1 VSYVSLYR
9 KYRSQTFGD
18 LVGQGHVVRTLQS
31 AIESGRIAQ
40 SYLFTGPRGTGKTS
54 TARLL
59 AKALCC
65 EKGPTIEPCNEC
77 AICRAITDGS
87 CMDVLE
93 MDAASEAG
101 VEEVREAIISVTE
114 YRPLQA
120 RYKVFIIDEVHDLS
134 AKAFDA
140 LLKTIEEPPPHVVF
154 ILATTEYSK
163 VPPTI
168 RSRCQKFEFHRASLI
183 DLRRRIEHVA
193 RCEGV
198 EIEQAAV
205 GAIARMADGG
215 FRDALTL
222 LEHAMMTS
230 EGAITL
236 QHVYDQLGLIA
247 DEVSDRILLAIRNGD
262 VKEILEATEGVARL
276 GRDPKAIVESL
287 LHRLA
292 DMTRAAYGVSTSDG
306 EAAQDAALHA
316 TASQLG
322 LDTILRL
329 RAELSDVLRALRDV
343 TMPRLWLESQLVKLS
358 RPAPPQPLAAAP
370 TLDAEPVARRP
381 RPVAQPTQSAKPSEP
396 APEEPNPTPT
406 ASEQP
411 AEPAG
416 ATRPAAARPEAA
428 PEDAESVP
436 ASGPLAQ
443 ARQAWA
449 EVVRVLS
456 EQSRLMRMHL
466 ETTRVARIEGARVV
480 VEFGRQFDLG
490 WVQGASKRIGAIRQE
505 FVARMPG
512 AELALEAAPT
522 RDREA
527 ESGDAE
533 TVELELEGHALVER
547 VKTLLKDPQDAQGNR
562 GNP

>member
-1 VSYVSLYR
+1 MSYVSLYR

-65 EKGPTIEPCNEC
+65 EKGPTVEPCNEC
-77 AICRAITDGS
+77 SLCRAITEGS

-168 RSRCQKFEFHRASLI
+168 RSRCQKFEFHRASLA

-193 RCEGV
+193 RAEGV
-198 EIEQAAV
+198 EIEPAAV

-230 EGAITL
+230 EGTITL

-262 VKEILEATEGVARL
+262 VREILEAIEGVARL
-276 GRDPKAIVESL
+276 GRDPKSIVESL

-358 RPAPPQPLAAAP
+358 RPSAPEQPAPAAP
-370 TLDAEPVARRP
+370 RQVAEPGAQRP
-381 RPVAQPTQSAKPSEP
+381 RPAAP
-396 APEEPNPTPT
+396 AVK
-406 ASEQP
+406 P
-411 AEPAG
+411 AEPPQEEP
-416 ATRPAAARPEAA
+416 RPSVTA
-428 PEDAESVP
+428 AESGERGREAGQSVTETLRAPVP
-436 ASGPLAQ
+436 QTSESSDADGPLAR
-443 ARQAWA
+443 ARTAWA

-466 ETTRVARIEGARVV
+466 EMTRVARTEGARVV
-480 VEFGRQFDLG
+480 VEF
-490 WVQGASKRIGAIRQE
+490 
-505 FVARMPG
+505 
-512 AELALEAAPT
+512 
-522 RDREA
+522 
-527 ESGDAE
+527 
-533 TVELELEGHALVER
+533 
-547 VKTLLKDPQDAQGNR
+547 
-562 GNP
+562 

>member
-1 VSYVSLYR
+1 MSYVSLYR

-65 EKGPTIEPCNEC
+65 EKGPTVEPCNEC
-77 AICRAITDGS
+77 SICRAITDGS

-154 ILATTEYSK
+154 VLATTEYSK

-168 RSRCQKFEFHRASLI
+168 RSRCQKFEFHRASLA
-183 DLRRRIEHVA
+183 DLRLRIEHVA
-193 RCEGV
+193 RGEGV
-198 EIEQAAV
+198 EIEPAAV
-205 GAIARMADGG
+205 EAIARMADGG

-222 LEHAMMTS
+222 LEHAMMTA
-230 EGAITL
+230 EGPITL

-247 DEVSDRILLAIRNGD
+247 DEVSDRILLAVHEGD
-262 VKEILEATEGVARL
+262 VRGILEAVEGVARL
-276 GRDPKAIVESL
+276 GRDPKSIVESL

-306 EAAQDAALHA
+306 EASQDAALHA
-316 TASQLG
+316 TVSQLG

-343 TMPRLWLESQLVKLS
+343 TMPRIWLESQLVKLS
-358 RPAPPQPLAAAP
+358 RPVTTAASVQAAA
-370 TLDAEPVARRP
+370 
-381 RPVAQPTQSAKPSEP
+381 
-396 APEEPNPTPT
+396 T
-406 ASEQP
+406 ASE
-411 AEPAG
+411 
-416 ATRPAAARPEAA
+416 EA
-428 PEDAESVP
+428 PVRRS
-436 ASGPLAQ
+436 ASP
-443 ARQAWA
+443 
-449 EVVRVLS
+449 S
-456 EQSRLMRMHL
+456 
-466 ETTRVARIEGARVV
+466 
-480 VEFGRQFDLG
+480 
-490 WVQGASKRIGAIRQE
+490 
-505 FVARMPG
+505 P
-512 AELALEAAPT
+512 P
-522 RDREA
+522 
-527 ESGDAE
+527 
-533 TVELELEGHALVER
+533 
-547 VKTLLKDPQDAQGNR
+547 P
-562 GNP
+562 